1 MTIGPTFELHIKKK
15 KMVCRTILKSVTNGH
30 KKAIALCY
38 IVSVV
43 PKNVRK
49 TNLLVIF

>member
-1 MTIGPTFELHIKKK
+1 MTIGPTFELHILKKK
-15 KMVCRTILKSVTNGH
+15 WFAGTILKSVTNGH
-30 KKAIALCY
+30 KKAIAFCY

-43 PKNVRK
+43 PENVRK